1 MLLFGLHS
9 CSWPVL
15 LELEQIQVAVHERNG
30 CGVEVWEMPVQ
41 AEGRQRL
48 RLMSEGPAEASEEQV
63 RWAALVEGAEIVW
76 VGAVGVGLEAERAT
90 QTEAAWV
97 MSSEALRDLAV
108 SGVDPEAAQTVCFG
122 VQQWV
127 LELRDDY
134 LVRVEGLQDAPLL
147 WVWGPRDEQEEE
159 VWPEA

>member
-1 MLLFGLHS
+1 M
-9 CSWPVL
+9 
-15 LELEQIQVAVHERNG
+15 AVHERNG

-63 RWAALVEGAEIVW
+63 RWAALVEGAGIVW